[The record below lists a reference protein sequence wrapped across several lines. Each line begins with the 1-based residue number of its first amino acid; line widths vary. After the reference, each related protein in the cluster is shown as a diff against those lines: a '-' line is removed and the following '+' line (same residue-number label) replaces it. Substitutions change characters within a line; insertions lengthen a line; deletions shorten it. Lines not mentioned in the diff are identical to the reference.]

1 MLARRDSLYLSLS
14 SCLSWLTMAG
24 VDPVGSSWLLSYLIY
39 NCDYILSPIFNSF
52 TPDGASKLGMMSPLL
67 WEPLCR
73 SLCISTSAVDWLIGV
88 WEVTGVVTWS
98 SGGGVVVYGAMCSFE
113 LILFCPIYF
122 SFFVEHATFGVFC
135 FSSSHLF
142 IVMEMSLDWITT
154 SGVWEAVGITA
165 KGVISG
171 YFDSSITSSILVESY
186 LLTIFAIF
194 TDILLFSEAESLFV
208 DRTRGCGQATGVVA
222 CLTIGVIVTYSDTSM
237 VGLSSPS
244 LLSLDNTNN

>member
-52 TPDGASKLGMMSPLL
+52 TPDGESKLGMMSPRL

-73 SLCISTSAVDWLIGV
+73 SLCISTSAVDWCIGV

-98 SGGGVVVYGAMCSFE
+98 SGGGDVVYCAVCSFE

-122 SFFVEHATFGVFC
+122 SFFVEHETFGVFC
-135 FSSSHLF
+135 FSSSHFFFTRRFSFMKL
-142 IVMEMSLDWITT
+142 LA
-154 SGVWEAVGITA
+154 SGVWEAVGVAA
-165 KGVISG
+165 KGV
-171 YFDSSITSSILVESY
+171 FRSSFHSSFTS
-186 LLTIFAIF
+186 
-194 TDILLFSEAESLFV
+194 DILEVSHLFDICVIFEVLLPWEAESFLSERASGYGRV
-208 DRTRGCGQATGVVA
+208 TVVVN
-222 CLTIGVIVTYSDTSM
+222 CLTIGVVDTSSDTSM
-237 VGLSSPS
+237 VSPSSPS
-244 LLSLDNTNN
+244 MLSLDNTNN